1 MTYYSK
7 GMYCKSLLLPIAAL
21 LVTGCSST
29 TQNIDSMPMPD
40 YSKAPVESL
49 SASGSIYEEGRGISL
64 FQDWKARRVGDI
76 VTVFLI
82 EQTSG
87 QNSSDTSLSQAQST
101 NISAPTFGGSTRNNM
116 VIDLNSGRSFAGD
129 SDSSQSNQLN
139 GSITVTVKDVL
150 SSGNLLVVGE
160 KWIQINQSR
169 EHIELQGIIRT
180 KDIGPDNS
188 VLSTQVADARITY
201 AGNGVNK
208 DMNTM
213 GWAAR
218 IVFSSLWPF

>member
-1 MTYYSK
+1 MINIFTRLP
-7 GMYCKSLLLPIAAL
+7 LLLITLAL
-21 LVTGCSST
+21 LTTGCASS
-29 TQNIDSMPMPD
+29 SKMEPMPMPEYD
-40 YSKAPVESL
+40 DREVEL
-49 SASGSIYEEGRGISL
+49 ALPSGAIYEEGMGIAL

-116 VIDLNSGRSFAGD
+116 AIDLNSGRSFAGD

-139 GSITVTVKDVL
+139 GSISVTVQEVMA
-150 SSGNLLVVGE
+150 SGNLLVSGE

-169 EHIELQGIIRT
+169 EHIVLQGIIRT

-201 AGNGVNK
+201 AGAGINK
-208 DMNTM
+208 DMNTL